1 MNSYCNP
8 PKFAYEDIDSVIDV
22 TDYCDYMVTWDI
34 KDGFFHIPL
43 KRDVIDFLGFEFDGQ
58 FYGWLV
64 LPFWANFSPYYF
76 CKILR
81 PIYVDDFFLYS
92 SRDTIEYQ
100 KDWALQYFS

>member
-1 MNSYCNP
+1 MDN
-8 PKFAYEDIDSVIDV
+8 F
-22 TDYCDYMVTWDI
+22 TD
-34 KDGFFHIPL
+34 
-43 KRDVIDFLGFEFDGQ
+43 
-58 FYGWLV
+58 GWF

-81 PIYVDDFFLYS
+81 PVVQHLRDNNLKVVLYVDNFFLCS